1 MNSILAFL
9 PLYDSCLCSIAWSL
23 PTIQARR
30 GLNLKFSV
38 FEKELSVA
46 LDMRLGFCQ
55 LISERQIFHLLGS
68 MCEIF
73 LVNVSLY

>member
-9 PLYDSCLCSIAWSL
+9 LLYDSYLCSIAWSL
-23 PTIQARR
+23 LIIQARR
-30 GLNLKFSV
+30 SLNLKFFI

-55 LISERQIFHLLGS
+55 LITERQIFHLLGS
-68 MCEIF
+68 MREIL